1 MSALTDLSN
10 TSSTSYYFMILSSC
24 ISITL
29 HVEHDTDD
37 ELVINIDDVALA
49 EMENTI
55 EKKKQMAM
63 IGPKQ
68 RWKNSL
74 KKHILMVLMR
84 LEWRWKRMLCI
95 MNTTFH
101 FLYEKKF

>member
-1 MSALTDLSN
+1 
-10 TSSTSYYFMILSSC
+10 MILSSC

-37 ELVINIDDVALA
+37 ELVINDDVALA

-55 EKKKQMAM
+55 EKKKKQMAM

-84 LEWRWKRMLCI
+84 LEWRWKRTLCI

>member
-1 MSALTDLSN
+1 
-10 TSSTSYYFMILSSC
+10 MISSSC

-37 ELVINIDDVALA
+37 ELFINDDVALA

-55 EKKKQMAM
+55 EKKKMEM
-63 IGPKQ
+63 IGPKK
-68 RWKNSL
+68 RWKHSL

-84 LEWRWKRMLCI
+84 LEWRWEITLCI

-101 FLYEKKF
+101 FLYEKNL

>member
-1 MSALTDLSN
+1 
-10 TSSTSYYFMILSSC
+10 MIFSSC

-29 HVEHDTDD
+29 HVEHDIDD
-37 ELVINIDDVALA
+37 ELVINDDVALI

-55 EKKKQMAM
+55 EKKIQMAM
-63 IGPKQ
+63 IGPKKI
-68 RWKNSL
+68 WKNSL

-84 LEWRWKRMLCI
+84 LEWRWKRTLCI

-101 FLYEKKF
+101 FLYEKYF

>member
-1 MSALTDLSN
+1 
-10 TSSTSYYFMILSSC
+10 MILSSC

-49 EMENTI
+49 EMENT
-55 EKKKQMAM
+55 KKKTKKQMAM
-63 IGPKQ
+63 IGPKE

-74 KKHILMVLMR
+74 K
-84 LEWRWKRMLCI
+84 
-95 MNTTFH
+95 NTF
-101 FLYEKKF
+101 